1 MKKGQILE
9 GYIERV
15 DFPNKG
21 IVKVEGEEKTLIVK
35 NAIPGQKV
43 KASINKMRKGKAE
56 GRLLARRRVRRQDGR
71 GRGRDRRAVS
81 GRSDIT
87 MSAFWSMRRLY
98 VSDIAI

>member
-1 MKKGQILE
+1 MKKGQIVE
-9 GYIERV
+9 GIVTKV

-56 GRLLARRRVRRQDGR
+56 GRLLEVLEPSADEVTSPCPHFGHAEAVRIRHFHMS
-71 GRGRDRRAVS
+71 VS
-81 GRSDIT
+81 FDEEGT
-87 MSAFWSMRRLY
+87 G
-98 VSDIAI
+98 

>member
-56 GRLLARRRVRRQDGR
+56 GRLLEVLEPSADEVT
-71 GRGRDRRAVS
+71 S
-81 GRSDIT
+81 KILMKLSSWIWSILIT
-87 MSAFWSMRRLY
+87 GPYCW
-98 VSDIAI
+98 I

>member
-1 MKKGQILE
+1 MKKGQIVE
-9 GYIERV
+9 GIVTKV

-56 GRLLARRRVRRQDGR
+56 GRLLEVLEPSADEVT
-71 GRGRDRRAVS
+71 S
-81 GRSDIT
+81 PW
-87 MSAFWSMRRLY
+87 SAFWSLRRLH
-98 VSDIAI
+98 VSVITI

>member
-1 MKKGQILE
+1 MKKGQIVE
-9 GYIERV
+9 GIVTKV

-43 KASINKMRKGKAE
+43 KASINKMRKG
-56 GRLLARRRVRRQDGR
+56 
-71 GRGRDRRAVS
+71 AVS

-87 MSAFWSMRRLY
+87 MSAFWSLRRLH
-98 VSDIAI
+98 VSVITI